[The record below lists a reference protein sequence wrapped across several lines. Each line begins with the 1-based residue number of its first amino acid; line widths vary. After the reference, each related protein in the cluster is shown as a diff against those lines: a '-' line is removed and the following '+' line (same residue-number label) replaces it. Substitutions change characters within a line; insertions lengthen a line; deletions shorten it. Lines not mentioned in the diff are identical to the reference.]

1 MLYNIWLAMVI
12 IGLILLVVSLILVFA
27 LKIPELMDELSG
39 RKAKRQIK
47 RLKELNI
54 GTGGLDGMVTGDFY
68 LSMPSSTLLDSESI
82 NIASENI
89 ESKITEKYVPNTNFE
104 EESTSFID
112 ESKESLIGEE
122 VSTNYL
128 DSDTLNDNSDLCIG
142 NIMSDEDK
150 GTCLLED
157 TNIVVIEEHSSIF

>member
-104 EESTSFID
+104 EEATSFID

-157 TNIVVIEEHSSIF
+157 ANIVVIEEHSSIF

>member
-89 ESKITEKYVPNTNFE
+89 ESKITEKYVPNTDFE
-104 EESTSFID
+104 EEATSFID

-157 TNIVVIEEHSSIF
+157 INIVVIEEHSSIF